1 MTRPLAAAL
10 ALSIIVMMIG
20 TPAGAECTDEPS
32 FAVIDGDTLRLI
44 PEDRLVRLVGYDTP
58 ETGRGARCASEAQ
71 LADQARERLRSLLYN
86 YSAILCLPGTECGFG
101 RLCGVLLV
109 QRGGYTLDVG
119 SILIEEGLARP
130 FTGQRESWCPTD

>member
-10 ALSIIVMMIG
+10 ALMLLAA
-20 TPAGAECTDEPS
+20 PAGAECTDEPS

-58 ETGRGARCASEAQ
+58 ETGGRAGCRSEAQ

-86 YSAILCLPGTECGFG
+86 YSAILCIPADTECGFG

-130 FTGQRESWCPTD
+130 FTGERESWCQ

>member
-1 MTRPLAAAL
+1 MTRLAAAL

-20 TPAGAECTDEPS
+20 TPAAAECIQSPELE
-32 FAVIDGDTLRLI
+32 VVDGDNVRYQGQN
-44 PEDRLVRLVGYDTP
+44 VRLAGFNTP
-58 ETGRGARCASEAQ
+58 ETYQPRCDEEAA
-71 LADQARERLRSLLYN
+71 LGERATERLRTLLE
-86 YSAILCLPGTECGFG
+86 SHDAILCLPGTECGHG

-130 FTGQRESWCPTD
+130 FTGQRGSWCQ

>member
-10 ALSIIVMMIG
+10 ALMLLA
-20 TPAGAECTDEPS
+20 TPAGAECTDEPAG
-32 FAVIDGDTLRLI
+32 AVIDGDTLRLI

-86 YSAILCLPGTECGFG
+86 YPAVLCIVPGTECGFG

-130 FTGQRESWCPTD
+130 FTGQRESWCQ

>member
-1 MTRPLAAAL
+1 MTRLAAAL
-10 ALSIIVMMIG
+10 ALMLLAA
-20 TPAGAECTDEPS
+20 PAGAECTDEPS

-58 ETGRGARCASEAQ
+58 ETGGRADCPSEAQ

-119 SILIEEGLARP
+119 SILISEGLARP
-130 FTGQRESWCPTD
+130 FTGQRENWCQ